1 MPIRSFAPVPFLV
14 RRPLGPAFVGRTRE
28 LELLHA
34 VLQGEE
40 RAIGV
45 CGRSGVGKTALAF
58 AYANRYQHA
67 YPGGVYGVDAP
78 SGCDEGF
85 AALATAIGL
94 RAEGPPS
101 DRRRLLVQAFAK
113 HLRLRPDAL
122 LVIDGVPDPGAL
134 SARVLGF
141 DPAELACRVLF
152 TMRAPPGNLVL
163 PTFDLGPLAEEAPV
177 ELLLSGVAMRDAEEV
192 GAARRV
198 CGALARDPLLMSIA
212 AGWTARR
219 PDRSAGELARRL
231 AGADVAE
238 ARAAVLKLGWDDVPE
253 GEARRLLA
261 LLSMSKGEA
270 LVPAARL
277 GWLTGRRAE
286 PTRAALRALAATNL
300 VDVDE
305 AGQARLWPDV
315 RAFVEGAL
323 DPVFRNELRAQAA
336 AHLERALGD
345 LGNIER
351 EVAER
356 GLTAVLADVRASST
370 CAAGVRGVAS
380 MRSALELEANA
391 LVGWDVPREPAFFL
405 QQLRARAEELEG
417 AEFAEAFDGALAA
430 RRSPWIRV
438 RARTSR
444 RGEASV
450 RVLEGHA
457 AKVNAVAVTRDGR
470 LALSASDD
478 RTVRVWDL
486 DAGQALVVLTGHVSA
501 VRAVVVSADG
511 RTAASGAA
519 DGSLFVWDLATAR
532 VTRHLRGHTGG
543 VHAVALAEDA
553 GRVVSASEDGTV
565 RVWSLST
572 GELVRTL
579 HGHVGGVQGV
589 AVTADGRSCV
599 SAGGDD
605 AALWLWEVEAGRVGK
620 ALDAPGAPRSAVAMK
635 TEGRVLV
642 AASHEDAVLC
652 WAPLEDSPP
661 ELLAGHADGV
671 TSVAM
676 TPDGRFLAS
685 GSWDHTVRVWDLDA
699 RIPRGVLYGH
709 AEGVQAVALTP
720 DGRTVVSGGED
731 RTVRAWDLAANE
743 APGVSEGH
751 HERVSALAATPDGS
765 FVVSASFDDTL
776 RIWDARQGALHAVLE
791 GHALWVH
798 GVAVTPDGRRVISAS
813 VDGSL
818 RVWDVATGQLT
829 WVISYL
835 PGRGPGTMSLGREGV
850 PSCAPLLVDARG
862 TRVITKSQSGAFGA
876 WDLTEGQRVR
886 TYGTG
891 SGEPLC
897 GALVG
902 NRLATGGADG
912 QVVLWDVDAGAQVGE
927 LVGHEAAVRAVGISA
942 DGGFLVSA
950 SEDHTIRVW
959 DLGAGRVVRVLAG
972 HRAPVGALA
981 WLGDARHL
989 VSASEDRTIR
999 VWDLATGACVARL
1012 VVRAPVEALVA
1023 GPGARSI
1030 VAGDRAGHVLFLEL
1044 EAMVGSC

>member
-1 MPIRSFAPVPFLV
+1 MPTRSFAPVPFLV
-14 RRPLGPAFVGRTRE
+14 RRPLGPAFVGRARE

-45 CGRSGVGKTALAF
+45 CGRSGIGKTALAF
-58 AYANRYQHA
+58 AYTNRYQHA
-67 YPGGVYGVDAP
+67 YPGGVYWVDAP

-94 RAEGPPS
+94 RAEGPLS
-101 DRRRLLVQAFAK
+101 DRRRQLVQAFAK

-122 LVIDGVPDPGAL
+122 LVIDGVPAPSAL

-141 DPAELACRVLF
+141 VPAELACRLLF

-163 PTFDLGPLAEEAPV
+163 PTFDLGPLAEEARV
-177 ELLLSGVAMRDAEEV
+177 ELLLSGLEMPDAEEME
-192 GAARRV
+192 AARRV
-198 CGALARDPLLMSIA
+198 CGALARNPLLVSIA
-212 AGWTARR
+212 AGWLARR
-219 PDRSAGELARRL
+219 PGRSAGDLARRL
-231 AGADVAE
+231 AGAEVAA

-261 LLSMSKGEA
+261 LLSMGKGEA
-270 LVPAARL
+270 LVPATRL
-277 GWLTGRRAE
+277 AWLEGRRAGE
-286 PTRAALRALAATNL
+286 PIQAAVRALAATNL
-300 VDVDE
+300 VDVDK

-323 DPVFRNELRAQAA
+323 DPVFRDELRVQAA

-345 LGNIER
+345 VGSIER
-351 EVAER
+351 DVAER
-356 GLTAVLADVRASST
+356 GIAAVLADVRASSAW
-370 CAAGVRGVAS
+370 AAGARGVAS
-380 MRSALELEANA
+380 MRGALELEANA
-391 LVGWDVPREPAFFL
+391 LVGWDASREPAFFL
-405 QQLRARAEELEG
+405 QQLRARAEAFEG
-417 AEFAEAFDGALAA
+417 ANFTEALDGALAA
-430 RRSPWIRV
+430 RHSPWIRV
-438 RARTSR
+438 RSRTSR
-444 RGEASV
+444 RGEVSA

-457 AKVNAVAVTRDGR
+457 AKVNAVAITRDGR

-486 DAGQALVVLTGHVSA
+486 EAGQALFVLTGHVSA
-501 VRAVVVSADG
+501 VRGVVVSADG

-532 VTRHLRGHTGG
+532 VTRHLRGHTGV

-553 GRVVSASEDGTV
+553 GTVVSASEDGTV
-565 RVWSLST
+565 CVWSLST

-579 HGHVGGVQGV
+579 HGHVGGVHGV
-589 AVTADGRSCV
+589 AITADGRSCV
-599 SAGGDD
+599 SAGEDD
-605 AALWLWEVEAGRVGK
+605 EALWLWDVDAGRVEN
-620 ALDAPGAPRSAVAMK
+620 APDAPGSPRSAVAMK
-635 TEGRVLV
+635 AEGRVLV

-652 WAPLEDSPP
+652 WAPLEGSPP
-661 ELLAGHADGV
+661 ELLAGHTDGV

-685 GSWDHTVRVWDLDA
+685 GSWDHTVRMWDLDA
-699 RIPRGVLYGH
+699 RIPLGVLHGH

-731 RTVRAWDLAANE
+731 RTVRVWDLGTNV
-743 APGVSEGH
+743 APGVPGGH
-751 HERVSALAATPDGS
+751 HARVSALAATPDGS

-798 GVAVTPDGRRVISAS
+798 GVAVTPDGKRVISAS

-818 RVWDVATGQLT
+818 RVWDVATGQLA

-850 PSCAPLLVDARG
+850 PLCAPLLVDERG
-862 TRVITKSQSGAFGA
+862 TRVITKSQEGALAA

-891 SGEPLC
+891 REEPLC

-902 NRLATGGADG
+902 NRLAAGGADG
-912 QVVLWDVDAGAQVGE
+912 QVVLWDVGSAAQVSE
-927 LVGHEAAVRAVGISA
+927 LVGHEAAVRAVGMSA

-999 VWDLATGACVARL
+999 VWDLATGGSVARL
-1012 VVRAPVEALVA
+1012 VVREPVEALAA

-1030 VAGDRAGHVLFLEL
+1030 VAGDRAGHVSFLEL
-1044 EAMVGSC
+1044 EGTD